1 MVGRCPLCTAL
12 RTQVGRCAISEMGHN
27 RTQKAPSIMLRTRY
41 QAAHGGN
48 TLSGNRVESRAP
60 SAPASPLGLIGV
72 CSAARYLIGR
82 TDMSTMRIMTAVA
95 LAAVFAVSA
104 ASAQQP
110 TTQRVAGTLDK
121 VEGNTLYIKSASGPV
136 TLTLADNALIV
147 ARVKATAAD
156 IKAGDYVASGGVP
169 QPDGTQKA
177 VELRIFPE
185 SMRGNGDGHRPG
197 WPGAPNGTM
206 TNGAVGQTVASVD
219 GPVLTVKFKDGGAE
233 KKLIVGPNVPVQ
245 RLEVS
250 DRNEL
255 KAGAAVASAAA
266 TKQPDGTFTA
276 ARIDVGRGD
285 VAP

>member
-1 MVGRCPLCTAL
+1 M
-12 RTQVGRCAISEMGHN
+12 QD
-27 RTQKAPSIMLRTRY
+27 
-41 QAAHGGN
+41 
-48 TLSGNRVESRAP
+48 TLSGIRAESRAP
-60 SAPASPLGLIGV
+60 SAPASPFGPIGV
-72 CSAARYLIGR
+72 CSAARYPNGR

-95 LAAVFAVSA
+95 LAAVFAVST

-121 VEGNTLYIKSASGPV
+121 VEGNTLYIKAASGPV
-136 TLTLADNALIV
+136 ILKLADNALVV
-147 ARVKATAAD
+147 ARIKASAAD

-206 TNGAVGQTVASVD
+206 TNGAVGQTVTSVD
-219 GPVLTVKFKDGGAE
+219 GPVLTVKFKDGE
-233 KKLIVGPNVPVQ
+233 KKLVVGPSVPVQ

-250 DRNEL
+250 NSGEL
-255 KAGAAVASAAA
+255 KSGAAVAAAAA

-285 VAP
+285 AVP

>member
-1 MVGRCPLCTAL
+1 
-12 RTQVGRCAISEMGHN
+12 
-27 RTQKAPSIMLRTRY
+27 
-41 QAAHGGN
+41 
-48 TLSGNRVESRAP
+48 
-60 SAPASPLGLIGV
+60 
-72 CSAARYLIGR
+72 
-82 TDMSTMRIMTAVA
+82 MSTMRITTAAA
-95 LAAVFAVSA
+95 LAVVFAVA
-104 ASAQQP
+104 TASAQQP
-110 TTQRVAGTLDK
+110 ATQRVAGTLDK
-121 VEGNTLYIKSASGPV
+121 VEGNMLYIKAASGPV
-136 TLTLADNALIV
+136 ILKLADNALVV
-147 ARVKATAAD
+147 ARIKASAAD

-185 SMRGNGDGHRPG
+185 SMRGNGDGQRPG

-206 TNGAVGQTVASVD
+206 TNGAVGQTVTSVD
-219 GPVLTVKFKDGGAE
+219 GPVLTVKFKDGAVE

-285 VAP
+285 VVP

>member
-1 MVGRCPLCTAL
+1 
-12 RTQVGRCAISEMGHN
+12 
-27 RTQKAPSIMLRTRY
+27 
-41 QAAHGGN
+41 
-48 TLSGNRVESRAP
+48 
-60 SAPASPLGLIGV
+60 
-72 CSAARYLIGR
+72 
-82 TDMSTMRIMTAVA
+82 MSTMRTMAA
-95 LAAVFAVSA
+95 AAFAAVFAVSTA
-104 ASAQQP
+104 WAQQQ
-110 TTQRVAGTLDK
+110 TQRVAGTIDK
-121 VEGNTLYIKSASGPV
+121 VEGKTLYIKSASGPV
-136 TLTLADNALIV
+136 TLTLADNAVIV

-206 TNGAVGQTVASVD
+206 TNGAVGQTVISVD
-219 GPVLTVKFKDGGAE
+219 GPVLTVKYKDGE
-233 KKLIVGPNVPVQ
+233 KKLVIGPTVPVS

-255 KAGAAVASAAA
+255 KSGAAVAAGAA

-285 VAP
+285 VVP

>member
-1 MVGRCPLCTAL
+1 
-12 RTQVGRCAISEMGHN
+12 
-27 RTQKAPSIMLRTRY
+27 
-41 QAAHGGN
+41 
-48 TLSGNRVESRAP
+48 
-60 SAPASPLGLIGV
+60 
-72 CSAARYLIGR
+72 
-82 TDMSTMRIMTAVA
+82 MSTMRMLTAA
-95 LAAVFAVSA
+95 AFAAVFAVST
-104 ASAQQP
+104 ASAQQA
-110 TTQRVAGTLDK
+110 QRVTGTIDK

-136 TLTLADNALIV
+136 TLKLADNALVV
-147 ARVKATAAD
+147 ARVKASAAD
-156 IKAGDYVASGGVP
+156 IKAGDYVATGGVP

-206 TNGAVGQTVASVD
+206 TNGAVGQTVTSVD
-219 GPVLTVKFKDGGAE
+219 GPVLTVKFKDGAAE
-233 KKLIVGPNVPVQ
+233 KKLVVGPNVPVQ

-255 KAGAAVASAAA
+255 KAGVAVAAGAA

-285 VAP
+285 VVPYATA